1 MPVVTSRDG
10 TLIVYDMEGTGPA
23 LVVVDG
29 ALTVRKSDNK
39 ARLVELLA
47 PRLTVLT
54 YDRRGRGDS
63 GDTPPYSVAREIE
76 DVAAVIGAAGG
87 SAALYGH
94 SSGGCLALEA
104 ALALGEGNAGDGRGE
119 GGGRGDGEGPGVGE
133 GPRVGDG
140 SGVRVTRLAMY
151 EAPYDDDPEAGPGWH
166 RYLADMTAMLE
177 EGRPGDAA
185 ALFMAYV
192 GTPAK
197 QIDVMRRAPFWR
209 DIEAV
214 APTLAYDHAGL
225 MGTDRSIPAERARAV
240 GVPTLV
246 MYGSEGA
253 PFMAQTA
260 ATLEKLI
267 PGAEL
272 RNIAGEGHNVSA
284 QALAPVIGEFF
295 AP

>member
-10 TLIVYDMEGTGPA
+10 TPIVYDMQGTGPA

-76 DVAAVIGAAGG
+76 DVAAVIDAAGG

-104 ALALGEGNAGDGRGE
+104 ALALNEGDAGDRAG
-119 GGGRGDGEGPGVGE
+119 
-133 GPRVGDG
+133 VGDG
-140 SGVRVTRLAMY
+140 PVVGDGPGATVTRLAMY
-151 EAPYDDDPEAGPGWH
+151 EAPYDDDPDAGPGWH
-166 RYLADMTAMLE
+166 RYLADMTTALE

-185 ALFMAYV
+185 ALFMAFV

-260 ATLEKLI
+260 VTLEKLI

-284 QALAPVIGEFF
+284 QALAPVLAEFF
-295 AP
+295 AR